1 MEIKKHIAFR
11 AKKNL
16 ELIQY
21 LKDNCIEYDEGEI
34 ITAFDILESSPH
46 WKWIEN
52 YIQENEVLRPLSET
66 LFSNE
71 ELSSA
76 KWLTLRSKWH
86 NGYPQPENNNNY
98 RKGITYT
105 NEKHCKKCGTG
116 LIQIDSFR
124 LMKQPKWGSRC
135 FFMLN
140 WISDELFVSNSTRN
154 ILENSDITGLDY
166 REVKNKKGDTVLD
179 DVWQL
184 NIPYIL
190 KKGIIPQEPRI
201 DNVNICPECGI
212 PKYHPTG
219 IGMLTYQK
227 DIFEGAPDFVKTF
240 EVFGWG
246 CDAPQKIIV
255 SQKVYRFLTNNK
267 MDRGLVFEPI
277 ELV

>member
-1 MEIKKHIAFR
+1 MEINKHVVFSTKKH
-11 AKKNL
+11 L
-16 ELIQY
+16 ELIEY
-21 LKDNCIEYDEGEI
+21 LKDNCIKYDENNI
-34 ITAFDILESSPH
+34 LTVFDIFESNSH
-46 WKWIEN
+46 WKI
-52 YIQENEVLRPLSET
+52 INEYVQKNKLVCLSESF
-66 LFSNE
+66 FSSE
-71 ELSSA
+71 ELENA
-76 KWLTLRSKWH
+76 KWLTVRSKWH

-98 RKGITYT
+98 RKGITYSD
-105 NEKHCKKCGTG
+105 EKRCKNCGTG
-116 LIQIDSFR
+116 LKQIDSFR

-184 NIPYIL
+184 DIPYIL
-190 KKGIIPQEPRI
+190 QKGIIPKEPTI
-201 DNVNICPECGI
+201 NNIEVCTECGI

-227 DIFEGAPDFVKTF
+227 AVFEGAPDFVKTF
-240 EVFGWG
+240 EAFGWG
-246 CDAPQKIIV
+246 SAAPQKIIV